1 MLRNQF
7 VAETVKNTEF
17 HKSEFHK
24 VGFSLRFET
33 ARTAF
38 KQIFVECTTIKM
50 VIDGKPEKRCTKT
63 EACVS
68 AYILNN

>member
-50 VIDGKPEKRCTKT
+50 ENRKKGAQRQKHV
-63 EACVS
+63 
-68 AYILNN
+68 